1 VPVCYITRKEHFNAA
16 HRLFCKEWTD
26 EQNNEIFGKC
36 ANPNGHGHNFLL
48 LVTIKGSPDKDTGFV
63 TNLKELSKTIKEV
76 IIDKV
81 DHTNLNT
88 DVDFLKGINPSIENM
103 SIAFWK
109 ELSAHLTSGSLHCIE
124 LFETDNNSVK
134 YYGEE

>member
-109 ELSAHLTSGSLHCIE
+109 ELSAHLPSGSLHCIE

-134 YYGEE
+134 YHGEE